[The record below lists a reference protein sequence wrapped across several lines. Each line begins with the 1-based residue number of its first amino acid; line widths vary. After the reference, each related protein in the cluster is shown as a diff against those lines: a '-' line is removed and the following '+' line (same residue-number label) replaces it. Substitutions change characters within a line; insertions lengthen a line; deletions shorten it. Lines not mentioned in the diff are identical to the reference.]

1 MDQHFIWMGIL
12 LIVSWVVSGS
22 LIMYVLAK

>member
-1 MDQHFIWMGIL
+1 MDQHFIWMEIL
-12 LIVSWVVSGS
+12 LIVSWVVSVS

>member
-12 LIVSWVVSGS
+12 LIVSWVVSVS

>member
-12 LIVSWVVSGS
+12 LIISWVVSVS
-22 LIMYVLAK
+22 LIIYVLAK